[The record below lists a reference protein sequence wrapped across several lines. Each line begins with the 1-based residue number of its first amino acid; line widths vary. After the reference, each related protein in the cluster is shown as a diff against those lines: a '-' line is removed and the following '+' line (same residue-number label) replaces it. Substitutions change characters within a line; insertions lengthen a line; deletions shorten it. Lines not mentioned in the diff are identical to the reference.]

1 MKYFKLR
8 ARTVYYFYSGM
19 YYVSLLKKDESQNDT
34 DEIALT
40 TWVQINK
47 KLGVF
52 CVNDS
57 R

>member
-52 CVNDS
+52 V
-57 R
+57 